1 MTISVATVFE
11 SYGSPPPLQPSAAV
25 FAKTEQRREEEE
37 ESESDSQES
46 VAQMEEREREREES

>member
-25 FAKTEQRREEEE
+25 FAKTEQRREAE
-37 ESESDSQES
+37 ESESDSQEL
-46 VAQMEEREREREES
+46 VAQMEEREES